1 MAVQVAGHA
10 TPGGAIVDVITWTG
24 ELACHL
30 QAAHRMG
37 REEFAGRLG
46 VHPQTVAGWHSR
58 PAIVPRAEIQ
68 AALDTVY
75 EKAPPPVRLRFARLV
90 QPPADAATAQALRV
104 AIAVVLR
111 GVEVLLVQRRDGGD
125 LHWQFPAGVVK
136 PGAEAAAVAVKE
148 TRAETGVHCTVR
160 EALGSRLHP
169 ATGVEAS
176 YLLCDHLM
184 GEASNLDQAENA
196 EVAFVPIASLTRFI
210 PAGQI
215 FRPVLD
221 ALGVAA

>member
-1 MAVQVAGHA
+1 M
-10 TPGGAIVDVITWTG
+10 DVITWTG

-46 VHPQTVAGWHSR
+46 VHPQTVAGWHAR
-58 PAIVPRAEIQ
+58 PGTVPRSDMQ
-68 AALDTVY
+68 AALDTLY
-75 EKAPPPVRLRFARLV
+75 EKAPSPVRLRFARLA
-90 QPPADAATAQALRV
+90 QPPADTTAQALRV

-111 GVEVLLVQRRDGGD
+111 GAEVLLVQRRDGGD

-136 PGAEAAAVAVKE
+136 PGAAVEATAVRE

-169 ATGVEAS
+169 TTGVEAS
-176 YLLCDHLM
+176 YVLCDHLM
-184 GEASNLDQAENA
+184 GEASNLDPVENA
-196 EVAFVPIASLTRFI
+196 EAMWVPITSLTRFI
-210 PAGQI
+210 QPDRI
-215 FRPVLD
+215 YRPVLD
-221 ALGVAA
+221 ALGVSAA

>member
-30 QAAHRMG
+30 QAAHRMT
-37 REEFAGRLG
+37 RDEFAGRLG
-46 VHPQTVAGWHSR
+46 VHPQTVAGWHLKPATIPR
-58 PAIVPRAEIQ
+58 PEIQ
-68 AALDTVY
+68 AALDTAY
-75 EKAPPPVRLRFARLV
+75 EKALPPVRLRFARLA
-90 QPPADAATAQALRV
+90 QPPDTSTQALRV

-111 GVEVLLVQRRDGGD
+111 GTEVLLVQRRDSGA

-136 PGAEAAAVAVKE
+136 PGAEAEAVAVKE

-160 EALGSRLHP
+160 RPLGSRLHP
-169 ATGVEAS
+169 ATGVQAD

-184 GEASNLDQAENA
+184 GEPANLDPAENA
-196 EVAFVPIASLTRFI
+196 EAAFVPVASLTRFI
-210 PAGQI
+210 SPDRI
-215 FRPVLD
+215 YRPVLD
-221 ALGVAA
+221 ALGVSAA